1 MHSELEG
8 MIRERRPELLDSPL
22 NLDLPADDD
31 GPPSA
36 RGEGRCSREG
46 FGEGGAQ
53 EGTEAEQEGPAVPVV
68 SSGLDA
74 AEGGAAVAAMLAG
87 RGGCCGAGGSG
98 SGLTSSERQKVALAA
113 CDAANAPV
121 SAEELSAFEKE
132 WGIAPGGTVAMTPK
146 ALSRL
151 TQPGSDAAE
160 EAKARQV
167 LAKTTALAG
176 HAAAGMEK
184 DQVPREKAAAAA
196 VGNPTVEERAG
207 ECAKED
213 GADASSP
220 AVLPGPG
227 NSAGDAAEGP
237 AHEAGRRVRPVEEVQ
252 ADIDASWAEL
262 DALLAQA

>member
-1 MHSELEG
+1 MPHSLAVQSKSHDLCQSLVAH
-8 MIRERRPELLDSPL
+8 IERLV
-22 NLDLPADDD
+22 ADFTSSTS
-31 GPPSA
+31 PSA
-36 RGEGRCSREG
+36 RASR
-46 FGEGGAQ
+46 
-53 EGTEAEQEGPAVPVV
+53 
-68 SSGLDA
+68 SSGQSTSLDHHM
-74 AEGGAAVAAMLAG
+74 AVAAMLAG
-87 RGGCCGAGGSG
+87 RGGCCGAGASG

-151 TQPGSDAAE
+151 TQPGS
-160 EAKARQV
+160 
-167 LAKTTALAG
+167 
-176 HAAAGMEK
+176 
-184 DQVPREKAAAAA
+184 AA

-207 ECAKED
+207 ECAKEN

>member
-8 MIRERRPELLDSPL
+8 IIRERRPELLDSPL

-46 FGEGGAQ
+46 LGEGGAQ

-87 RGGCCGAGGSG
+87 RGGCCGAGASG

-151 TQPGSDAAE
+151 TQPGS
-160 EAKARQV
+160 
-167 LAKTTALAG
+167 
-176 HAAAGMEK
+176 
-184 DQVPREKAAAAA
+184 AA

-207 ECAKED
+207 ECARED
-213 GADASSP
+213 GAGAPSP
-220 AVLPGPG
+220 AVLPCPG
-227 NSAGDAAEGP
+227 NSGDAAEGP
-237 AHEAGRRVRPVEEVQ
+237 THEAGRRVRPVEEVQ

>member
-46 FGEGGAQ
+46 LGEGGAQ

-184 DQVPREKAAAAA
+184 DQVPRAESAAAA

-213 GADASSP
+213 GADATSP
-220 AVLPGPG
+220 AVLGPG
-227 NSAGDAAEGP
+227 NSAVDAAEGP
-237 AHEAGRRVRPVEEVQ
+237 AHEAGRHVRPVEEVQ